1 MASAHRLPV
10 TAEDALRSRRGGA
23 TVKRPFAASALVDTT
38 NLPSKRQR
46 FSGNDGDDDCGMTD
60 MHHGRKVLNVAPDW
74 GGGEITSTP
83 MPSSSARTEMTLVPP
98 PSTPASYRNTSN
110 LFSLSHLKW
119 GLKREVVMGFGAC
132 GIAEMY
138 PWQSEC
144 LSLPGLLSGE
154 RNLVYTAP
162 TSAGKSLVADVLA
175 IRRVIAERKKA
186 IIVVPYIAI
195 VQEKTRFLKK
205 VLEKVKVM
213 ADSKGHWDKQK
224 RWRGVNVVGF
234 HSGAKGRLGWKELDL
249 AVCTIEKVCTIN
261 KHAQFPPSLLM

>member
-10 TAEDALRSRRGGA
+10 TAEDALRNRRGGG
-23 TVKRPFAASALVDTT
+23 AAAKHANALVDTT

-46 FSGNDGDDDCGMTD
+46 LGGYGEDGEDDRMTNT
-60 MHHGRKVLNVAPDW
+60 HHGRKVLKVAPDW
-74 GGGEITSTP
+74 GGGEVTSTQA
-83 MPSSSARTEMTLVPP
+83 PSSSACTQMLLAPP
-98 PSTPASYRNTSN
+98 ASTPADYRNTSN
-110 LFSLSHLKW
+110 LLSLSNPKW

-132 GIAEMY
+132 GIVEMY

-154 RNLVYTAP
+154 KNLVYTAP

-175 IRRVIAERKKA
+175 IRRVIAEHKKA

-213 ADSKGHWDKQK
+213 ADSRGHWDKEK
-224 RWRGVNVVGF
+224 RWRGVNIVGF
-234 HSGAKGRLGWKELDL
+234 HSGATSRFGWRELDL
-249 AVCTIEKVCTIN
+249 AVCTIEKVCTVN
-261 KHAQFPPSLLM
+261 QRAQFPPSPLM